1 MSTTLPITTI
11 VTRTPD
17 DIALELSSYRDSI
30 RSSLQSHAA
39 VLRAAHA
46 QPSAQQLASKVLLL
60 TMGVAQQY
68 LQTFMRTSITPS
80 AVSQFVVRRPM
91 VVGVIAATAACLVVL
106 TGPRRLFSWAAKAAT
121 IWRIASAIR
130 SN

>member
-1 MSTTLPITTI
+1 MSTTLSASPT

-17 DIALELSSYRDSI
+17 DIAFELSGYRDSI
-30 RSSLQSHAA
+30 RSSLQSHASA
-39 VLRAAHA
+39 LRTAHA
-46 QPSAQQLASKVLLL
+46 QPSAQQLASKVLLR
-60 TMGVAQQY
+60 TMGSAQHY

-80 AVSQFVVRRPM
+80 KVGQFVVERPM

-130 SN
+130 TR